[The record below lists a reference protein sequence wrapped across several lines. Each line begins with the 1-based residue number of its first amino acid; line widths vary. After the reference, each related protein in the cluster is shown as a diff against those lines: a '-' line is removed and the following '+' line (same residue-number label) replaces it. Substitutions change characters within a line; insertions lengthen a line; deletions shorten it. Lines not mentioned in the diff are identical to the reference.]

1 MNQIDERLQGIAR
14 EVFNDDSLVLTDA
27 TNPAAVLGWDSM
39 GHVNFVLSVE
49 SEFGVEFSEGEFV
62 RFSDI
67 GGLKRMLAEKLANP
81 SVLSGVS
88 GEGQLPVAQVNTTT
102 A

>member
-1 MNQIDERLQGIAR
+1 
-14 EVFNDDSLVLTDA
+14 
-27 TNPAAVLGWDSM
+27 M

-49 SEFGVEFSEGEFV
+49 NEFGVEFSEGEFV

-81 SVLSGVS
+81 SVVSGVS
-88 GEGQLPVAQVNTTT
+88 GEGQRRT
-102 A
+102 AS